1 MLSNPHWYQ
10 AASGYNNHLWWT
22 YPQNNAGTADVVWW
36 PNLPAEDFYE
46 VFVWIPLGNY
56 ATTHKGRY
64 LIAHVGGHTRTT
76 VDQDGVGD
84 KWLSLGVYRLRQGIR
99 SYVNGMN
106 GSLTFIHDDGSGPG
120 SCPEPGD
127 SPPSD
132 HCVDGYRRY
141 GYDAVKFV
149 RLSGNVVCSSNQP
162 GLAATASG
170 GSPCGTYTYLP
181 DLRNK
186 DGWVSRVYVRNDG
199 EHARTVSVEFHDASG
214 NPTTTSECALRPNEW
229 CVLPV
234 DQGGRIP
241 SGAVGS
247 AIVSCAGDASAVAVH
262 VHAQGVSAYTGLR
275 SPGWGDANWESTGTH
290 QRLAGVSRG
299 AGGVTSKIKVVNTG
313 HTTARLDLTYYSL
326 NGAAYTLP
334 SADIASFSA
343 LSIEPPAGIIPEGF
357 QGALDA
363 HAAKQ
368 ALAVFV
374 DNVDV
379 AGRVVGSASG
389 SRGAITLHLPALA
402 KYVNE
407 YGYTY
412 NTCVNFANLESVAN
426 TVQVVYYW
434 HNAGGGSGWRETFS
448 IPANGQM
455 TRCQQTQPL
464 PHTWLSARVTAQY
477 PIAATVHG
485 VNEVAGWSAGYSG
498 ASTASTSVVLPFVTR
513 QGTLGGRQWDT
524 VITLQNAGARTTT
537 PHLVFY
543 ASDGSIALVNPFGEH
558 IPPGRSVTVKLAGL
572 NLPGGFQG
580 SAVVSAD
587 QPIAAIVSAVCVNGC
602 SGDRVFSYNGVN
614 H

>member
-1 MLSNPHWYQ
+1 M
-10 AASGYNNHLWWT
+10 
-22 YPQNNAGTADVVWW
+22 
-36 PNLPAEDFYE
+36 
-46 VFVWIPLGNY
+46 
-56 ATTHKGRY
+56 
-64 LIAHVGGHTRTT
+64 
-76 VDQDGVGD
+76 
-84 KWLSLGVYRLRQGIR
+84 
-99 SYVNGMN
+99 
-106 GSLTFIHDDGSGPG
+106 
-120 SCPEPGD
+120 
-127 SPPSD
+127 
-132 HCVDGYRRY
+132 
-141 GYDAVKFV
+141 
-149 RLSGNVVCSSNQP
+149 
-162 GLAATASG
+162 
-170 GSPCGTYTYLP
+170 
-181 DLRNK
+181 
-186 DGWVSRVYVRNDG
+186 
-199 EHARTVSVEFHDASG
+199 
-214 NPTTTSECALRPNEW
+214 
-229 CVLPV
+229 PV
-234 DQGGRIP
+234 DQAGRIP

-262 VHAQGVSAYTGLR
+262 VHAQGASAYTGLR

-379 AGRVVGSASG
+379 AGRVVASASG
-389 SRGAITLHLPALA
+389 SRGATTLHLPALA

-407 YGYTY
+407 YGHTY

-448 IPANGQM
+448 IPANGQT
-455 TRCQQTQPL
+455 TRCQQNQPL

-485 VNEVAGWSAGYSG
+485 VNEIAGWSAGYSG

-543 ASDGSIALVNPFGEH
+543 ASDEGASCAVSTTHLAHVYGVSGVVMSPVTAGRYYLRVVTVDRYDAQTPYRFRLSVNSANWQPDFTTSSMPYQPDTHLDDVYPGEQKVFRWYGIGSRQGGVSEIAIKVYGEPNGEQCPSGWPESVVPAGYTVAYKSVNSVMESGAFTFTFPMPGIYVIDLRVRRVGQPEWLDSKPVRVGCRFAPWVTP
-558 IPPGRSVTVKLAGL
+558 IPPLAHSWDGRPNTVGFV
-572 NLPGGFQG
+572 PGATMPTPAPAPTQTP
-580 SAVVSAD
+580 V
-587 QPIAAIVSAVCVNGC
+587 P
-602 SGDRVFSYNGVN
+602 
-614 H
+614 